1 MRYAIADI
9 HGCCKTFHALIEK
22 LQIRGSDHLYLL
34 GDYIDRGPDSK
45 GVLDTIMNMDCK
57 VVSLMGN
64 HEDMWLRASVEM
76 DDPLQGDANI
86 NLWMENGGQATLKS
100 FAGIDTKP
108 YLAFLRDLPLFLEL
122 DDFFL
127 VHAELDF
134 SLPDPFGKAGIDSM
148 LWGREK
154 PYHGKKPVLC
164 GHTPLPIEQ
173 IQAGLQTNKINIDNG
188 CCYVNRIGYHNLLA
202 YGLDDGQLYI
212 QQNIEEQILQ
222 YSSELES

>member
-1 MRYAIADI
+1 MRSKK
-9 HGCCKTFHALIEK
+9 KTAAVTPAQAEANKF
-22 LQIRGSDHLYLL
+22 S
-34 GDYIDRGPDSK
+34 
-45 GVLDTIMNMDCK
+45 MNRLK

-64 HEDMWLRASVEM
+64 HEDMWLRASVKM
-76 DDPLQGDANI
+76 GDPVLCDENI
-86 NLWMENGGQATLKS
+86 NVWMENGGQATLKS

-148 LWGREK
+148 LWGRGK

-173 IQAGLQTNKINIDNG
+173 IQAGLQTNKIVMLIRRVQSCTVSDSTIFWPT
-188 CCYVNRIGYHNLLA
+188 VLMMVSFIF
-202 YGLDDGQLYI
+202 
-212 QQNIEEQILQ
+212 
-222 YSSELES
+222 SKT